1 MLSGKSSK
9 SGGEI
14 KVNLSYYPNKDVKET
29 NEVLQMEKGPEPKPQ
44 LYIKMKCNKLGEAAD
59 NDSDSDA

>member
-1 MLSGKSSK
+1 
-9 SGGEI
+9 
-14 KVNLSYYPNKDVKET
+14 
-29 NEVLQMEKGPEPKPQ
+29 MEKGPEPKPQ